1 MNLEQAMQAWID
13 ASLALATV
21 MEEEGITRLAPTL
34 STGRG
39 NDAELSLRIINPEG
53 ADEDREMDSF
63 WDDDKEAE

>member
-13 ASLALATV
+13 ASLTLATV

-39 NDAELSLRIINPEG
+39 NDAELLLRIINPEG
-53 ADEDREMDSF
+53 ADEDWEMDSF
-63 WDDDKEAE
+63 WDDDEEAA